1 MRRMHLRQII
11 LLLVFVLVIFL
22 AACAPPHGLPAGP
35 TPIPTLIPV
44 TQLPSLPGSTAEP
57 AFAILSFPGGF
68 PSAELGQPLY
78 QTHCAECHGED
89 GNGVIPEARNFGDVD
104 FMRGETP
111 AMFYAAITE
120 GRGEMPGFKDTLT
133 SDEIWDAVYYVW
145 NFSTSPENISMGE
158 TIYETS
164 CAACHGDDGA
174 GEVLGS
180 SDFTDLRLIS
190 EQAPRDFYLVV
201 TQGKGSMPAWQGR
214 LSQEERWAVID
225 YLMTFSYDAAIQEE
239 TAAEPASADLD
250 DLDQGETISE
260 PANADLGDPVHGET
274 LFSQFCAGCHGQNGE
289 TSVGDDL
296 VLGDAIATLDDSDVA
311 RVIRDGADGMPS
323 FQPLLTNEGI
333 NDLLAYLR
341 KWE

>member
-1 MRRMHLRQII
+1 MHLRQII
-11 LLLVFVLVIFL
+11 LLFVFVLVIFL

-44 TQLPSLPGSTAEP
+44 TQLPSLPGTTAEP

-68 PSAELGQPLY
+68 PSAEFGQPLY

-104 FMRGETP
+104 YMRGETP
-111 AMFYAAITE
+111 ALLYAAITE

-133 SDEIWDAVYYVW
+133 SDERWDVVYYVW
-145 NFSTSPENISMGE
+145 GFSTTSENIAMGQ
-158 TIYETS
+158 TIYATNCS
-164 CAACHGDDGA
+164 ACHGDDGI

-190 EQAPRDFYLVV
+190 AQAPRDFYLVV

-225 YLMTFSYDAAIQEE
+225 YMITFSYDPALWAEIQ
-239 TAAEPASADLD
+239 AEPTSEEVGEPD
-250 DLDQGETISE
+250 DETISE
-260 PANADLGDPVHGET
+260 PANADLGDPVQGGT
-274 LFSQFCAGCHGQNGE
+274 LFSQFCTGCHGLNGE

-296 VLGDAIATLDDSDVA
+296 VLRDAIATLDDSDVA
-311 RVIRDGADGMPS
+311 RVIRDGANGMPS
-323 FQPLLTNEGI
+323 FQALLTTEGI